1 MDRRPNRGVMDP
13 SIALFTEVLCGTIRH
28 IMTMLAFDTHKAVKA
43 LKEAG
48 FDDPQAEAVVAT
60 VGEAIGGSIATKA
73 DIAELRTT
81 TKADIA
87 ELRTTTKADI
97 ARAEITELRTA
108 TKADM
113 TELRAE
119 MKTDIARAEMKTD
132 IAQLR
137 AEMADQFSILYR
149 HLWSMAIGIVGFTA
163 GLTVALVKL
172 LP

>member
-1 MDRRPNRGVMDP
+1 MGPGRKCRRPECQP
-13 SIALFTEVLCGTIRH
+13 SAMLPLFTEVLCGTIRH
-28 IMTMLAFDTHKAVKA
+28 IMTTLAFDTHKAVKA

-73 DIAELRTT
+73 DIAEVRTT

-87 ELRTTTKADI
+87 EV
-97 ARAEITELRTA
+97 RAEITEL
-108 TKADM
+108 
-113 TELRAE
+113 
-119 MKTDIARAEMKTD
+119 RAEMKTD

>member
-1 MDRRPNRGVMDP
+1 
-13 SIALFTEVLCGTIRH
+13 
-28 IMTMLAFDTHKAVKA
+28 MTTLAFDTHKAVKA

-73 DIAELRTT
+73 DIAEV
-81 TKADIA
+81 
-87 ELRTTTKADI
+87 
-97 ARAEITELRTA
+97 RAEITELRTA

-119 MKTDIARAEMKTD
+119 MKTDIAE
-132 IAQLR
+132 LR